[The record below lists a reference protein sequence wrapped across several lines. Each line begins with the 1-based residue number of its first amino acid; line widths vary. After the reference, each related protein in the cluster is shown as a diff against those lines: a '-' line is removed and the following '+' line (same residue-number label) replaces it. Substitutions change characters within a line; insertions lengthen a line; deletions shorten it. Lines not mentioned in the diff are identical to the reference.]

1 MYSTNYKYEYASV
14 LQSMSMYTEIFHY
27 DRDLGWAFLFVDL
40 PVSDTRRIVT
50 VSLAITIL

>member
-1 MYSTNYKYEYASV
+1 
-14 LQSMSMYTEIFHY
+14 MSMYTEIFHY